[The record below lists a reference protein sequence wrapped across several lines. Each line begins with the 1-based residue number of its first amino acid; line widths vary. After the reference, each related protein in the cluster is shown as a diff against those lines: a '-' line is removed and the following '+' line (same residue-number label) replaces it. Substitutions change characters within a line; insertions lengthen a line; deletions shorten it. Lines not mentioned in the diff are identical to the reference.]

1 MPDAEEVARYPLS
14 AQLTMCCNNERDG
27 FDMSKFIAPMAL
39 RIRGAVDSSALRSAL
54 DDVVSRHESLRTV
67 LACGC
72 EDDGTAYQSV
82 LPPAPVPFTE
92 HVLVPGPG
100 ETREDIAEELL
111 VKLHAQT
118 MPRTLTPLLRA
129 ELHRFDDRDAVLTIL
144 SSHLAVDAWSAGLL
158 RRDLAACYRAH
169 ARGEAAELPPARQ
182 YGEYAAQQQAGLAG
196 DKAREARD
204 LWSARLA
211 GGQVFAPAADQ
222 VGGAAPGA
230 GAYGNAGFDLDPQ
243 VMDAVRAMAR
253 SVRSTP
259 WHVLV
264 AAGAL
269 LAARVTGVPDAA
281 LMTQTA
287 ARDDREFHD
296 TVGFFA
302 DVLPLRVDLS
312 GCVTYRDV
320 LLRARGTCLDA
331 SRNPLPNRVLE
342 LDNPEFMRPRAQ
354 PENMLFLFNY
364 ARPAVADE
372 DIQFAEHVEHVT
384 MRQDVPLD
392 RGGFCIWG
400 MWDLPSGGLRGLFEY
415 SPDRLKDSTAE
426 RWTADFAALVSHIA
440 THPDRPWADG
450 V

>member
-1 MPDAEEVARYPLS
+1 MPGAEEVTRYPLS
-14 AQLTMCCNNERDG
+14 AQLTMCCADEREG

-39 RIRGAVDSSALRSAL
+39 RNRGVVDTSALRSAL
-54 DDVVSRHESLRTV
+54 DDVVARHESLRTV
-67 LACGC
+67 LACDC
-72 EDDGTAYQSV
+72 EHDGPAYQSV
-82 LPPAPVPFTE
+82 LPPSSVPFTE

-100 ETREDIAEELL
+100 ESREDVAEELL

-118 MPRTLTPLLRA
+118 MPRSQTPLLRA
-129 ELHRFDDRDAVLTIL
+129 ALHRFDDRDAVLTVL

-158 RRDLAACYRAH
+158 RRDLAACYRARV
-169 ARGEAAELPPARQ
+169 RGEAAGLPPARQ
-182 YGEYAAQQQAGLAG
+182 YGEYAARQQAELAG
-196 DKAREARD
+196 EKSRKVRD
-204 LWSARLA
+204 FWTAQLA

-222 VGGAAPGA
+222 VPGAAPVGSV
-230 GAYGNAGFDLDPQ
+230 YGHAAFELGPRE
-243 VMDAVRAMAR
+243 MDAVRAVAR
-253 SVRSTP
+253 SVRGTP

-281 LMTQTA
+281 LISQTA
-287 ARDDREFHD
+287 ARDDRDFRD

-302 DVLPLRVDLS
+302 DVLPLRVDLRD
-312 GCVTYRDV
+312 CVTYRDV

-331 SRNPLPNRVLE
+331 SRHPLPNQVIE
-342 LDNPEFMRPRAQ
+342 QDNPDFMRPQAQ

-364 ARPAVADE
+364 ARPVVADQ
-372 DIQFAEHVEHVT
+372 DIQFAEHVEQVT
-384 MRQDVPLD
+384 MRREVPLD

-415 SPDRLKDSTAE
+415 APDRLRAGTAE
-426 RWTADFAALVSHIA
+426 RWTADFAALVARIA
-440 THPDRPWADG
+440 VAPDKPWTAD